1 MLAWMFLTRWG
12 NSLLLIP
19 TASWIGLS
27 LWIGGERPIAW
38 RWLLS
43 FGAAAALVCA
53 TKIAFLGWGIGIRSL
68 DFTGISGHSLCA
80 SAVLPMFAW
89 WLAQDR
95 GIETRRGA
103 VAVGILL
110 AVAIGVSRVVLSAHS
125 PSEAVAGLA
134 LGFAVAWTAI
144 PREPLVNPRYQL
156 RWLVVCVLVALGTI
170 TPVGDSDGAHDLV
183 TTVALALSGHA
194 APFTRDML

>member
-27 LWIGGERPIAW
+27 LWIGGERPVAW

-43 FGAAAALVCA
+43 FGAAASLVLA
-53 TKIAFLGWGIGIRSL
+53 TKIAFLGWGVGIRSI

-89 WLAQDR
+89 WLAPGR
-95 GIETRRGA
+95 GSETRRGA
-103 VAVGILL
+103 GAVRL
-110 AVAIGVSRVVLSAHS
+110 
-125 PSEAVAGLA
+125 
-134 LGFAVAWTAI
+134 
-144 PREPLVNPRYQL
+144 
-156 RWLVVCVLVALGTI
+156 
-170 TPVGDSDGAHDLV
+170 
-183 TTVALALSGHA
+183 
-194 APFTRDML
+194 

>member
-1 MLAWMFLTRWG
+1 MLAWMLLTRWG

-38 RWLLS
+38 RWVLS
-43 FGAAAALVCA
+43 FGVATVLVFA
-53 TKIAFLGWGIGIRSL
+53 TKIAFLGWGLGIQSL

-89 WLAQDR
+89 WLTQDR
-95 GIETRRGA
+95 SVAVRHSAVAAGLLLA
-103 VAVGILL
+103 VAVGI
-110 AVAIGVSRVVLSAHS
+110 SRVVLSAHS
-125 PSEAVAGLA
+125 TSEAIAGLA
-134 LGFAVAWTAI
+134 LGFVVAWTAI
-144 PREPLVNPRYQL
+144 PRGPVVNPRYQL
-156 RWLVVCVLVALGTI
+156 RWLVVCALLALGTV
-170 TPVGDSDGAHDLV
+170 TPVGDSEQAHDFV
-183 TTVALALSGHA
+183 TAIALALSGHN